1 MKRTA
6 SLLLVAVSIVPLAF
20 GPALAAP
27 VAKEDAKVCATL
39 EAGTAKGKKIDCV
52 ATGSI
57 ETGAKVG
64 QASKVYPSGPVNPSN
79 GIWF

>member
-1 MKRTA
+1 MNRTA
-6 SLLLVAVSIVPLAF
+6 SLLLVAASIVPLAF

-27 VAKEDAKVCATL
+27 VAKEDTKVCATL
-39 EAGTAKGKKIDCV
+39 EAGTVKGKKVDCV

-57 ETGAKVG
+57 ETSAQAD

>member
-6 SLLLVAVSIVPLAF
+6 SLLLVAASIVPLAL
-20 GPALAAP
+20 GPAVAAP

-39 EAGTAKGKKIDCV
+39 ENGKAKAKSIDCV

-57 ETGAKVG
+57 ETGVQAG
-64 QASKVYPSGPVNPSN
+64 QASKVYPSGPANPSN